1 MQQQTRTNAINEGN
15 LLHFVGMVAKPVNS
29 VLGVGIDIISI
40 DRVRKGLSDQSG
52 LEAQLFTDTEH
63 SFCHATSQPAEQFAA
78 RFAAKE
84 AYLKAIGVGLHE
96 GVRFREIEVVVN
108 QNGRSCLVLTGHM
121 KELAIARGV
130 REFYLSLSIEK
141 KLVVA
146 VVILTS

>member
-15 LLHFVGMVAKPVNS
+15 LLHFLASVAKPVNS

-52 LEAQLFTDTEH
+52 LEAQLFTDTEQN
-63 SFCHATSQPAEQFAA
+63 FCHATSQPAGQFAA

-84 AYLKAIGVGLHE
+84 AYLKAIGVGLRE

-108 QNGRSCLVLTGHM
+108 QNGRSCLELTGRM

-130 REFYLSLSIEK
+130 RKFSFI
-141 KLVVA
+141 A
-146 VVILTS
+146 VN